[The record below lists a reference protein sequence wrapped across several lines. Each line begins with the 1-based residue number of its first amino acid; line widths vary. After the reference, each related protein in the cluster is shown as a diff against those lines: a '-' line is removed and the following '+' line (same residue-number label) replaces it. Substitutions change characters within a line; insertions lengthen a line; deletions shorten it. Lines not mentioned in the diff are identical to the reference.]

1 MMLGEE
7 MDSLAMDTAF
17 TADKNCNWMF
27 VIAYEHDSIDQN
39 QLLYEVARY
48 NFSNFSV
55 RNFDITI
62 EPGQGIDLLK
72 VSPLVSY
79 DEAYIYLHKLTN
91 DAETMQRLEG
101 LKLFIISEDNMK
113 KIMRGL
119 SFADYFDFYD
129 DNFDRIGNLKIDENA
144 LDEPEIPDPEDIIEA
159 EEQQDEEWE
168 DEEENFIF

>member
-1 MMLGEE
+1 
-7 MDSLAMDTAF
+7 
-17 TADKNCNWMF
+17 
-27 VIAYEHDSIDQN
+27 
-39 QLLYEVARY
+39 
-48 NFSNFSV
+48 
-55 RNFDITI
+55 
-62 EPGQGIDLLK
+62 
-72 VSPLVSY
+72 
-79 DEAYIYLHKLTN
+79 
-91 DAETMQRLEG
+91 MQRLEG

-119 SFADYFDFYD
+119 SFADYFDFFD